1 MQNGNLGKF
10 FRYGSAK
17 FSGKKNVGALVDSV
31 GVLTNDPTRKAE
43 ILSQHFQSNFTIDNL
58 DNCNVRGHRSGQ
70 ILDNVDFTA
79 A

>member
-43 ILSQHFQSNFTIDNL
+43 ILSQHFSQTSPLTI
-58 DNCNVRGHRSGQ
+58 
-70 ILDNVDFTA
+70 
-79 A
+79 